1 MGLDKA
7 TDQADVSEVL
17 ITITGWLNCNL
28 DINRIK
34 MLVKC
39 QDVTP
44 MFTTVVGTQQS
55 VVNGEYIEFNFH
67 ELDMQIDN
75 FQ

>member
-44 MFTTVVGTQQS
+44 MFTTVVGTPQS
-55 VVNGEYIEFNFH
+55 VVNGENIEFNFH
-67 ELDMQIDN
+67 ELDMQIDH